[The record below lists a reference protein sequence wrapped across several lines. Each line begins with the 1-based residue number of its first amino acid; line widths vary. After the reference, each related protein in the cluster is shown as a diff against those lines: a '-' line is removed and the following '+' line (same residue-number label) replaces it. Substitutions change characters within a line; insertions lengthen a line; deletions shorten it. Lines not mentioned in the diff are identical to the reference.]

1 MSRQVVIAFASMLF
15 WTAGT
20 AHAQESELETRTKI
34 ATDVRRAFFA
44 KNVDALEALAKQYRT
59 EKSRTSSG
67 LWKLTMFY
75 SGVKA
80 VVDTMSD
87 NDKRRAALA
96 FVNDV
101 DGRWQKAYPDSPAAQ
116 VARGVVL
123 VASAWKIRGPG
134 PNSDV
139 PPQAWEPF
147 RQGIEEAR
155 VYLESVKASA
165 STDPAWYCEM
175 ASVAKVQHWPREKF
189 NAFAGELLARH
200 PAYYQAVF
208 CAGEYLAPQ
217 WHFEGAGAIEAFTD
231 QAVAATHKEEGKS
244 LYARIYWALDAG
256 NANPQVLG
264 ENFRAWPKM
273 RAGFNDVIARYPDA
287 WNLNHFAKYSCLV
300 RDWEQFAK
308 LAGRIGKAP
317 QQGVMEQKFYDRCK
331 APAAKLGYR
340 VALIPAT
347 VSRRLARSGI
357 IGAEKGRRLL

>member
-1 MSRQVVIAFASMLF
+1 
-15 WTAGT
+15 
-20 AHAQESELETRTKI
+20 
-34 ATDVRRAFFA
+34 
-44 KNVDALEALAKQYRT
+44 
-59 EKSRTSSG
+59 
-67 LWKLTMFY
+67 
-75 SGVKA
+75 
-80 VVDTMSD
+80 
-87 NDKRRAALA
+87 
-96 FVNDV
+96 
-101 DGRWQKAYPDSPAAQ
+101 
-116 VARGVVL
+116 
-123 VASAWKIRGPG
+123 
-134 PNSDV
+134 
-139 PPQAWEPF
+139 
-147 RQGIEEAR
+147 
-155 VYLESVKASA
+155 
-165 STDPAWYCEM
+165 M

-208 CAGEYLAPQ
+208 CAGEYLAPP
-217 WHFEGAGAIEAFTD
+217 WHFEGAGAIEAFTG
-231 QAVAATHKEEGKS
+231 QAVAAAHKEEGKS
-244 LYARIYWALDAG
+244 LHARIYWALDAD

-340 VALIPAT
+340 AALIPAT